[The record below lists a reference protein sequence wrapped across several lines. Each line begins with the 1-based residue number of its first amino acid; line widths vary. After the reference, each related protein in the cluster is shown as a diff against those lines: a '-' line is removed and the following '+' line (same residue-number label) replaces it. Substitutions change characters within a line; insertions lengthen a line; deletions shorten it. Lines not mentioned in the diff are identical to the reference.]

1 MRFADI
7 PGKQELKTQFINLVN
22 NDKLPHAML
31 FVGPE
36 GSGKLAMAI
45 ALANYLQ
52 CKDKQ
57 PDGLCGKCSACAKSL
72 KYIHPDIHFA
82 YPCGKIEKKKREDVT
97 SADFLKTW
105 RNQLIKSPY
114 LSLQDWREAM
124 GDASSVPNINV
135 KECKEILR
143 KLGLQTFE
151 DGYKVQII
159 WQAQYLGK
167 DGNRLLKLIEEPTPD
182 TIVIVIA
189 ENEGMLLNTIVSRCQ
204 IFKVKKFND
213 AEIKEYLNAH
223 GKDMVPEQT
232 YFLADG
238 DMSKAIKSQNESIA
252 EFSDMVL
259 NWMRAAWK
267 KHPDTILPFSDQLA
281 ALSRDQRNQFL
292 EYTIHFFRQ
301 YLIYLYTKDHSKIR
315 LSDKEKDVVLK
326 LANFIDI
333 EKARQLLSLVEKG
346 IILLNRNI
354 NAKIMFTNY
363 TIEIG
368 SILKPTAA

>member
-52 CKDKQ
+52 CQDKQ
-57 PDGLCGKCSACAKSL
+57 PEGLCGNCSACAKSL

-82 YPCGKIEKKKREDVT
+82 FPCGKIEKKKREDVI

-105 RNQLIKSPY
+105 RQHLIKTPY
-114 LSLQDWREAM
+114 LSLQDWKEAM

-135 KECKEILR
+135 KECKDILR

-159 WQAQYLGK
+159 WQAQFLGK

-182 TIVIVIA
+182 TILIVIA

-213 AEIKEYLNAH
+213 AEIKEYLNAQ
-223 GKDMVPEQT
+223 GTAVVPEQT
-232 YFLADG
+232 YFLANG
-238 DMSKAIKSQNESIA
+238 DMGKAIKCQNESIA

-259 NWMRAAWK
+259 NWMRAAWQ

-281 ALSRDQRNQFL
+281 GLSRDQRNQFL

-326 LANFIDI
+326 LVNFIDMD
-333 EKARQLLSLVEKG
+333 KARQLLILVEKG
-346 IILLNRNI
+346 IFLLNRNI
-354 NAKIMFTNY
+354 SAKIMFTNY